1 MTSFAERVYA
11 VVKTIPHGRVSTYR
25 DVAHALGTR
34 AYRAVGRAL
43 HCNPYAP
50 IVPCH
55 RVVCADGS
63 LGGFASGAR
72 NKKKLLLQEG
82 VVVHQNMID
91 LRRYLCS
98 LKKRG
103 A

>member
-1 MTSFAERVYA
+1 MVSFAERVYA
-11 VVKTIPHGRVSTYR
+11 VVKTIPRGRVSTYR
-25 DVAHALGTR
+25 DVAHALGTK
-34 AYRAVGRAL
+34 AYRAVGQAL

-50 IVPCH
+50 VVPCH

-63 LGGFASGAR
+63 LGGFALGVE
-72 NKKKLLLQEG
+72 NKRKLLQKEG
-82 VVVHQNMID
+82 VIVRHNMID

-98 LKKRG
+98 LKKMG